1 MIICG
6 NCGATNA
13 GDREL
18 CANCH
23 EYLRDDDTPP
33 PRPDLVPRLQVDE
46 SRTET
51 AVTDGSPRPVADRP
65 TRADEQGPAPVQPG
79 PPPVVVERPAPGP
92 DPVEP
97 VDPMPPPPEP
107 DRSCPGCGTANRPGR
122 RLCVACGR
130 PLDAPVAPEPERT
143 WWQRLRDRW
152 ERLWDRLRGRTPR
165 RRARP
170 DRRALSAARRLL
182 LIVLGLCLVGVLAVV
197 GPPLARR
204 AVEAVRDRTQ
214 DPTSLV
220 PTTVTASSERT
231 GAGAERLT
239 DGASNRHWAPD
250 GPAVGAWVESRFTEP
265 VRLLTV
271 IVTPGVGPRRQEFLA
286 SGRPR
291 ELTVVTVDADGGRRE
306 TGIELRDEP
315 GEQHFDVE
323 AADVVR
329 VRLVVRSTYGVGLVP
344 SVAIAEAEF
353 FGRR

>member
-23 EYLRDDDTPP
+23 EYLRDEDPPSRPPGPP
-33 PRPDLVPRLQVDE
+33 PPGPIGDDHHPGPGD
-46 SRTET
+46 
-51 AVTDGSPRPVADRP
+51 SPRPVADRP
-65 TRADEQGPAPVQPG
+65 TRADEQGPAPVRPG

-92 DPVEP
+92 GPVEP
-97 VDPMPPPPEP
+97 VGPVAAPPPEP
-107 DRSCPGCGTANRPGR
+107 DRVCPGCGTANRPGR

-143 WWQRLRDRW
+143 WWHRW

-204 AVEAVRDRTQ
+204 AVEAIRDRTQ